1 MASERPRKTL
11 CVNDLV
17 ELTTFPSGHKPRA
30 YITRFDGPDALVALR
45 DRLTDG
51 TLDIPAGTEFTIP
64 RAELTLINPDAFIT
78 LAWR

>member
-17 ELTTFPSGHKPRA
+17 ELTTFPGDHKPRA
-30 YITRFDGPDALVALR
+30 YITCLDGEEAHVALR
-45 DRLTDG
+45 DRLAVG
-51 TLDIPAGTEFTIP
+51 PLDIPAGTEFTIP
-64 RAELTLINPDAFIT
+64 RADLTLINPDAFIT